1 MQSSYSEL
9 LHLAIY
15 IIDTCMGERDNKSPK
30 HSIVKRN
37 EDSQL
42 YRIHAFN
49 NSKDN
54 NTVIHIIRKNIDT
67 DNSTM

>member
-1 MQSSYSEL
+1 MS
-9 LHLAIY
+9 
-15 IIDTCMGERDNKSPK
+15 ERDNKSPK

-37 EDSQL
+37 EDSLL

-54 NTVIHIIRKNIDT
+54 NTTIHITEKRTDT
-67 DNSTM
+67 DNSTMQAV

>member
-1 MQSSYSEL
+1 MQSDKSKL
-9 LHLAIY
+9 LHLSIH
-15 IIDTCMGERDNKSPK
+15 IIDTYMSERDNKSPK

-37 EDSQL
+37 EDSML
-42 YRIHAFN
+42 YRIHTFN

-54 NTVIHIIRKNIDT
+54 NTVIHIIRKNTDT